1 MSSNLRVPVQISRDA
16 EGGADFPARP
26 GATGNGPGKRTRR
39 KMKHAIDVTIIGG
52 GMITNDLILPSIYHL
67 QRIGV
72 VGKIGICALNNAP
85 LRALQENHELHEA
98 FPKQDF
104 EAFPSLSVPADRAFP
119 DLYKEVIAAM
129 RPRQVVVVAVPD
141 WFHYPIVMEALRHD
155 LHVLS
160 VKPLVLEYE
169 QDIEI
174 EELALERGLF
184 VGVEYH
190 KRFDRRALLAKRQ
203 YAHGDFGEFV
213 MGEAKLIEPY
223 YYRHSNFQNWFT
235 CDKTDP
241 FTYVGCHYVDLVYF
255 ITGLKPVSVS
265 LDGVKGKFPNGNVA
279 YMWTSGRVR
288 YENGALL
295 SVTDG
300 LGYPDDAAGSN
311 DQGLLMYCEGNNRTG
326 MINHDDHERGV
337 RYCYLENIGCG
348 GSRYNYVSPDFFRL
362 VPWEG
367 AGFKPVGY
375 GYDSIAANLQTVQ
388 RIELEVAGLKQ
399 AASLKRRREIIAEVD
414 RAGILATPANSYIN
428 ELVIEAARL
437 SILNDGA
444 CVNIVYGD
452 KPHVIKA

>member
-1 MSSNLRVPVQISRDA
+1 MTHQ
-16 EGGADFPARP
+16 
-26 GATGNGPGKRTRR
+26 
-39 KMKHAIDVTIIGG
+39 AIDVTIIGG

-72 VGKIGICALNNAP
+72 VGNINICALNNAP
-85 LRALQENHELHEA
+85 LRALDENKELGEA
-98 FPKQDF
+98 FPNQSF
-104 EAFPSLSVPADRAFP
+104 VSSPSLSLLPDESFP
-119 DLYKEVIAAM
+119 DLYKEVIGAM
-129 RPRQVVVVAVPD
+129 RPRQAVIVAVPD
-141 WFHYPIVMEALRHD
+141 WFHYPIIMEALRHD
-155 LHVLS
+155 QHVLS
-160 VKPLVLEYE
+160 VKPLVLEYK
-169 QDIEI
+169 QDMEI
-174 EELALERGLF
+174 ERLAAERGLF
-184 VGVEYH
+184 VGIEYH

-203 YAHGDFGEFV
+203 YAHGDFGNFI

-265 LDGVKGKFPNGNVA
+265 LDGVKGKFPNGNIG
-279 YMWTSGRVR
+279 YMWSSGRVR

-311 DQGLLMYCEGNNRTG
+311 DQDLLMYCEGNNRTG
-326 MINHDDHERGV
+326 MIEHDDHERGV
-337 RYCYLENIGCG
+337 RYSYLEGIGCG

-367 AGFKPVGY
+367 TGYKPVGY
-375 GYDSIAANLQTVQ
+375 GYDSIAANLQTMH
-388 RIELEVAGLKQ
+388 RIETEVVGLAKN
-399 AASLKRRREIIAEVD
+399 ASLKRRREIIHEVD
-414 RAGILATPANSYIN
+414 EAGIIATPANSYIN
-428 ELVIEAARL
+428 ELVVEAARF

-444 CVNIVYGD
+444 LVKIVYG
-452 KPHVIKA
+452 KHPHVEKS

>member
-1 MSSNLRVPVQISRDA
+1 MTN
-16 EGGADFPARP
+16 
-26 GATGNGPGKRTRR
+26 TRSG
-39 KMKHAIDVTIIGG
+39 IDVTIIGG

-67 QRIGV
+67 QRTGV
-72 VGKIGICALNNAP
+72 VGNIKICALTNAP
-85 LRALQENHELHEA
+85 LRTLRENQELREA
-98 FPKQDF
+98 FPGQDF
-104 EAFPSLSVPADRAFP
+104 EASPSLSLSAEKTFP
-119 DLYKEVIAAM
+119 DLYKEVIVTM
-129 RPRQVVVVAVPD
+129 RPRQAVVVAVPD
-141 WFHYPIVMEALRHD
+141 WFHYPIIMEALRHD
-155 LHVLS
+155 QHVLS

-174 EELALERGLF
+174 EKVALERGLF

-265 LDGVKGKFPNGNVA
+265 LEGVKGKFPNGNVG
-279 YMWTSGRVR
+279 YMWSSGRVR
-288 YENGALL
+288 YENAALL

-300 LGYPDDAAGSN
+300 LGYPDAAAGSN
-311 DQGLLMYCEGNNRTG
+311 DQYLLMYCEGNGRTG

-337 RYCYLENIGCG
+337 RYCYLDNIGCG
-348 GSRYNYVSPDFFRL
+348 GSQYNYVSPDFFRL

-367 AGFKPVGY
+367 AGYKPVGY
-375 GYDSIAANLQTVQ
+375 GYDSIAANLQTMH
-388 RIELEVAGLKQ
+388 RIETEVAGLAEK
-399 AASLKRRREIIAEVD
+399 ASLKRRREIIREVD
-414 RAGILATPANSYIN
+414 EAGIIATPANSYIN
-428 ELVIEAARL
+428 ELVVEAARL
-437 SILNDGA
+437 SIVNNGA
-444 CVNIVYGD
+444 GVNIIYGD
-452 KPHVIKA
+452 NPHVKKV